1 MQIEALIP
9 RRRTHG
15 MRALIAPLAVAA
27 LAVGAQGLTAQ
38 GGHGVAVGGAPST
51 SAATVKPRSAAAGET
66 VWIQTAYLPPGRAVQ
81 FMMGAL
87 RDGFEVLSTQMTDER
102 GKVGGAD
109 SIAIKVPTWVTR
121 DKPYLMIVTDEY
133 YNPLGVAD
141 MFHPT
146 DRNGVLVRTGK
157 FLSEVPSCPS
167 LTGDS
172 DEIYYLTGDTSSLK
186 PGDRVKITGRV
197 LPAGPCG
204 KGTTI
209 AVQQIE
215 RIPSP

>member
-1 MQIEALIP
+1 MQIEASI
-9 RRRTHG
+9 RRRTR
-15 MRALIAPLAVAA
+15 RALLAPLTLTA
-27 LAVGAQGLTAQ
+27 LAVGAQGLSAQ
-38 GGHGVAVGGAPST
+38 GGHGVAVGGAPAT

-66 VWIQTAYLPPGRAVQ
+66 VWIQTAYLPPGTSVQ

-87 RDGFEVLSTQMTDER
+87 RDGFEVVSTQMTDDR
-102 GKVGGAD
+102 GKIGGAD

-121 DKPYLMIVTDEY
+121 DKPYLMIVTDAY

-146 DRNGVLVRTGK
+146 DQNGVLVRTGK
-157 FLSEVPSCPS
+157 FVSEVPNCPS

-172 DEIYYLTGDTSSLK
+172 DEIYYLTGDLSSLK
-186 PGDRVKITGRV
+186 AGDRVKITGRA
-197 LPAGPCG
+197 LPSGPCG

-209 AVQQIE
+209 AVQRIE
-215 RIPSP
+215 PLPSP